1 MCSSSYNHPSRNTTT
16 LSSLLWLFIFWLQ
29 VLPAVCI
36 SDVCFAYAP
45 NFGCSSL
52 TATPDTNI
60 DSAAVSVHAIVKVIP
75 VLLLVLRPFNPLHLS
90 PFSLPSHSVQCCL
103 VALPINFNT
112 NHNRKSKSD
121 SSFAEHIWFGTGGL
135 WYRMPNLPNWTPWQ
149 RWRKA
154 YILGLLYSIQ
164 NSAKGTK
171 QPIIL
176 RAAWHTESRLIC
188 DLGGRH
194 GASDAL
200 TRHPAERQ

>member
-1 MCSSSYNHPSRNTTT
+1 MCYHIIIHHATQPHFHLCSDY
-16 LSSLLWLFIFWLQ
+16 FFWLQ

-45 NFGCSSL
+45 NFGCSFL

-90 PFSLPSHSVQCCL
+90 LFSLPSHFVQCCL

-135 WYRMPNLPNWTPWQ
+135 WYRMPNLPNWTPCE
-149 RWRKA
+149 KTEMKKS
-154 YILGLLYSIQ
+154 IHIGL
-164 NSAKGTK
+164 
-171 QPIIL
+171 IIF
-176 RAAWHTESRLIC
+176 
-188 DLGGRH
+188 
-194 GASDAL
+194 
-200 TRHPAERQ
+200 HPE